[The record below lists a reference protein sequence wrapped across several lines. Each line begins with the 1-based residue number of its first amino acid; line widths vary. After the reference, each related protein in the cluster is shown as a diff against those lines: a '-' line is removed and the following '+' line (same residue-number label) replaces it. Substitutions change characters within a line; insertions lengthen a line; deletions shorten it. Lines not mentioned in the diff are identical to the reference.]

1 LPNELLLLVFAKTDT
16 SVLLTMR
23 YSSTRMKRLVEV
35 VLASRLESTTTELS
49 VRRTLSA
56 KRFFE
61 AEKVKRPHLRHY
73 RQFLRNIS
81 TNEITEA
88 TWYTTPPP
96 ELQTVCECLC
106 ILKGT
111 NSFSVG
117 MGNNGTATTTSTSSP
132 GRSRTPSMTWPT
144 IKKLMTRYDFKT
156 WLTNLRMGVDHI
168 PYAAAKRVERIIM
181 LDPSITY
188 ERLRDVSMAGHKLL
202 IIVAACLQYCTISE
216 DLRIKSRELS
226 TIDRSL
232 DRAALLLECV

>member
-1 LPNELLLLVFAKTDT
+1 LPNELFLLVFGKTDT

-23 YSSTRMKRLVEV
+23 YASTHMKRLVED
-35 VLASRLESTTTELS
+35 VLASRLETTTMELS

-106 ILKGT
+106 ILKGA
-111 NSFSVG
+111 NSDVALDSE
-117 MGNNGTATTTSTSSP
+117 P
-132 GRSRTPSMTWPT
+132 RMTWPT

-156 WLTNLRMGVDHI
+156 WITNLRMGVEHI
-168 PYAAAKRVERIIM
+168 PYPAAKRVERIIM

-216 DLRIKSRELS
+216 DLRMKSRELNN
-226 TIDRSL
+226 IDRSL